1 MINEK
6 ENTVS
11 YHLEIK
17 GVIETLLKKLN
28 IPFEK
33 IEVLEFESSL
43 PKFVIKSGDSG
54 ILIGHEGDHLKAIS
68 HIVRKIVFKKRGLS
82 RFSIDINNYQEENI
96 KKIKDLAISLSK
108 AVKESGESAEMPPMS
123 SYERMIVHT
132 LFPSDSDVVTE
143 SVGERNERRIVIK
156 VKR

>member
-1 MINEK
+1 MPNEK
-6 ENTVS
+6 ENTAS
-11 YHLEIK
+11 YYLEIQ
-17 GVIETLLKKLN
+17 GVIETLLSKLN
-28 IPFEK
+28 VHFENV
-33 IEVLEFESSL
+33 EVADIESSL
-43 PKFVIKSGDSG
+43 PKFVIKSLDSG
-54 ILIGHEGDHLKAIS
+54 ILIGHEGDHLRAIS

-156 VKR
+156 IKK